1 MRMELE
7 TVQAAL
13 AELERRQKKL
23 IRQVQ
28 YAVGEVDRAKARAQG
43 LRNELDGVQDQIL
56 ALVVK
61 ERELKEQ
68 A

>member
-1 MRMELE
+1 MELE

-28 YAVGEVDRAKARAQG
+28 YATGEVDRAKARAQG